1 MEKVWQNDGS
11 VMDGSLY
18 CASGKQEVGGYERVL
33 LYEGYSLLLQP
44 KGVGKCRSQQIKP
57 GNQNRT
63 NGVIQT
69 CMLNLI
75 CFLVFFGHLEWK
87 QAANTTLTHYHLIK
101 QIKCVRKH
109 KTTPTILGVPVSER
123 ALEPG
128 HPMFYIFNLTLFTP
142 VTVWIA
148 PVNIMAPKQQFRG
161 GVMCWAVR

>member
-1 MEKVWQNDGS
+1 MQELANKTWKLEQNEWSHPDLH
-11 VMDGSLY
+11 V
-18 CASGKQEVGGYERVL
+18 
-33 LYEGYSLLLQP
+33 
-44 KGVGKCRSQQIKP
+44 KP
-57 GNQNRT
+57 D
-63 NGVIQT
+63 
-69 CMLNLI
+69 L
-75 CFLVFFGHLEWK
+75 FFFGHLEWK